1 MAAIPPLLVWFAVSL
16 YLNRIEKRIQS
27 VENKL
32 KK

>member
-16 YLNRIEKRIQS
+16 YLNKIERRINE
-27 VENKL
+27 VESKL

>member
-16 YLNRIEKRIQS
+16 YLIRIERRIIS